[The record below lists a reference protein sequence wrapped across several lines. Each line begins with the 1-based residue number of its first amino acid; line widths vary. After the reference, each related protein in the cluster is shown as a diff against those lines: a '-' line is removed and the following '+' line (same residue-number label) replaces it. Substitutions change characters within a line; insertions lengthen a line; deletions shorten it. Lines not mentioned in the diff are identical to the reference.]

1 MASARREAGDDDEPT
16 GRCEGLHAF
25 LEREFWPPYVV
36 PDVVAALSTP
46 ATNANAVRRGRI
58 VDLQLAEW
66 CKAVRNRRPMCLGV
80 NKGSRRPRLVH
91 AYTAS
96 LIHAFTDVWG
106 WVPVRTQL
114 PLLVRDWRLMT
125 RADLVVR
132 DRRTGRLILVEIK
145 TTSGDGTA
153 FVTPGAG
160 GQRFHAPLDAVPSSP
175 VNHALAQ
182 LTVTLAMLQR
192 DQRRLWDAV
201 HRPVDDAH
209 IDADTGSGGVSGTYM
224 DTDVVRVHDAFV
236 VVADAT
242 KVRRIPLPPWC
253 ATLYAEL
260 RKKLDRF
267 HPIEHHARKR
277 KVA

>member
-1 MASARREAGDDDEPT
+1 MASDAREDAN

-25 LEREFWPPYVV
+25 LEREFWPPYRV

-46 ATNANAVRRGRI
+46 ATNADAVRRGRV

-66 CKAVRNRRPMCLGV
+66 CKAVRNRRPMRLGV
-80 NKGSRRPRLVH
+80 YKGSRRPRRVH
-91 AYTAS
+91 PYTAS
-96 LIHAFTDVWG
+96 LIRAFTDVWG

-132 DRRTGRLILVEIK
+132 DRRTGRLILVEVK
-145 TTSGDGTA
+145 TTTGDGTA

-160 GQRFHAPLDAVPSSP
+160 GQRFYAPLDAVPSSP
-175 VNHALAQ
+175 ANHALAQ

-201 HRPVDDAH
+201 HRPVDDARL
-209 IDADTGSGGVSGTYM
+209 DADAGSGGISGTYM

-260 RKKLDRF
+260 RRKLDRF
-267 HPIEHHARKR
+267 CPVESYARKR
-277 KVA
+277 KRADS